1 MRIRS
6 IHRHSTA
13 LKLGLTLLLALA
25 SALGLTALVSAHPP
39 AGAATEPALAPNSG
53 NAFVAGPTF
62 PKDVPAGHSLPPTS
76 AGPGVL
82 IEAKDDGTQFPPPAL
97 HSSYKIASRGW
108 VISGDT
114 LTYTIRLRNSS
125 RITATA
131 DVTDPLPVE
140 MSYVAGSATG
150 AGAYDPGT
158 RTLSWND
165 VTVLALERQ
174 SLSFAVTATTV
185 TAPKLVWNR
194 ATISATGESFERWS
208 AVLLVPGAP
217 ARDITPPV
225 IHSLTIGDRD
235 VVTGVTVTLH
245 ISATDNV
252 SVTRMVLREWQWR
265 MWPVPHWRTVRSSGW
280 VPYQPDY
287 PWTLGAKSGTHFV
300 GVWVADGARNVS
312 RLDHQALDFASLLLP
327 GETISQGG
335 VIPYQ
340 VYYETGIDV
349 TAALTPTAGDAD
361 LYVWYPRSFFWPD
374 EDSTQPGLATDVVSF
389 TTPLTGTY
397 LFVVHGYTAATYDL
411 GIAPEGGP
419 RAWGATRAHSG
430 IASHASANEA
440 SLNKPPILDVV
451 ACLFESGLDPLGS
464 PAAIGPFEVFL
475 PMIAK

>member
-1 MRIRS
+1 MHIRS

-13 LKLGLTLLLALA
+13 LKLGLALLLAITLVLALMALA
-25 SALGLTALVSAHPP
+25 SAHSSA
-39 AGAATEPALAPNSG
+39 AAATEPALAATS
-53 NAFVAGPTF
+53 
-62 PKDVPAGHSLPPTS
+62 DLSHPTS

-82 IEAKDDGTQFPPPAL
+82 IEAQDDDTQFPPPAL

-108 VISGDT
+108 VVSGDT

-125 RITATA
+125 RVTATA
-131 DVTDPLPVE
+131 DVTDPVPVE
-140 MSYVAGSATG
+140 MDYIAGSATG
-150 AGAYDPGT
+150 GGAYDPGT

-165 VTVLALERQ
+165 VTVLARDSQ

-185 TAPKLVWNR
+185 TAPELVWNK
-194 ATISATGESFERWS
+194 ATISATGESFERW
-208 AVLLVPGAP
+208 APVLLVPEAP
-217 ARDITPPV
+217 ARDIIPPV
-225 IHSLTIGDRD
+225 VHSLTIGDRD

-265 MWPVPHWRTVRSSGW
+265 MRPVPHWRTVKSSGW

-327 GETISQGG
+327 GETVFKGG
-335 VIPYQ
+335 IIPYQ
-340 VYYETGIDV
+340 VYYETGMDV
-349 TAALTPTAGDAD
+349 TAVLTPTAGDAD
-361 LYVWYPRSFFWPD
+361 LYVWYPHHFSWPD
-374 EDSTQPGLATDVVSF
+374 EYSTQPDLATDVVSF

-397 LFVVHGYTAATYDL
+397 LFVVHGYTAATYDFS
-411 GIAPEGGP
+411 ITPEGGP

-430 IASHASANEA
+430 ITSHASANEV

-451 ACLFESGLDPLGS
+451 ACLFESGLDPLDS

>member
-1 MRIRS
+1 MHIRS

-13 LKLGLTLLLALA
+13 LKLGLALLLAITLVLALMALA
-25 SALGLTALVSAHPP
+25 SAHSSA
-39 AGAATEPALAPNSG
+39 AAATEPALAATS
-53 NAFVAGPTF
+53 
-62 PKDVPAGHSLPPTS
+62 DLSHPTS

-82 IEAKDDGTQFPPPAL
+82 IEAQDDDTQFPPPAL

-108 VISGDT
+108 VVSGDT

-125 RITATA
+125 RVTATA
-131 DVTDPLPVE
+131 DVTDPVPVE
-140 MSYVAGSATG
+140 MDYIAGSATG
-150 AGAYDPGT
+150 GGAYDPGT

-165 VTVLALERQ
+165 VTVLARDSQ

-185 TAPKLVWNR
+185 TAPELVWNK
-194 ATISATGESFERWS
+194 ATISATGESFERWT

-225 IHSLTIGDRD
+225 VHSLTIGDRD

-265 MWPVPHWRTVRSSGW
+265 MRPVPHWRTVKSSGW

-327 GETISQGG
+327 GETVFKGG
-335 VIPYQ
+335 IIPYQ
-340 VYYETGIDV
+340 VYYETGMDV
-349 TAALTPTAGDAD
+349 TAVLTPTAGDAD

-374 EDSTQPGLATDVVSF
+374 EYSTQPDLTTDVVSF

-397 LFVVHGYTAATYDL
+397 LFVVHGYTAATYDFS
-411 GIAPEGGP
+411 ITPEGGP

-430 IASHASANEA
+430 ITSHASANEV

-451 ACLFESGLDPLGS
+451 ACLFESGLDPLDS

>member
-1 MRIRS
+1 MHIRS

-13 LKLGLTLLLALA
+13 LKLGLALLLAITLVLALMALA
-25 SALGLTALVSAHPP
+25 SAHSSA
-39 AGAATEPALAPNSG
+39 AAATEPALAATS
-53 NAFVAGPTF
+53 
-62 PKDVPAGHSLPPTS
+62 DLSHPTS

-82 IEAKDDGTQFPPPAL
+82 IEAQDDDTQFPPPAL

-108 VISGDT
+108 VVSGDT

-125 RITATA
+125 RVTATA
-131 DVTDPLPVE
+131 DVTDPVPVE
-140 MSYVAGSATG
+140 MDYIAGSATG
-150 AGAYDPGT
+150 GGAYDPGT

-165 VTVLALERQ
+165 VTVLARDSQ

-185 TAPKLVWNR
+185 TAPELVWNK
-194 ATISATGESFERWS
+194 ATISATGESFERWVP
-208 AVLLVPGAP
+208 VLLVPEAP

-225 IHSLTIGDRD
+225 VHSLTIGDRD

-265 MWPVPHWRTVRSSGW
+265 MRPVPHWRTVKSSGW

-327 GETISQGG
+327 GETVFKGG
-335 VIPYQ
+335 IIPYQ
-340 VYYETGIDV
+340 VYYETGMDV
-349 TAALTPTAGDAD
+349 TAVLTPTAGDAD
-361 LYVWYPRSFFWPD
+361 LYVWYPHHFSWPD
-374 EDSTQPGLATDVVSF
+374 EYSTQPDLATDVVSF

-397 LFVVHGYTAATYDL
+397 LFVVHGYTAATYDFS
-411 GIAPEGGP
+411 ITPEGGP

-430 IASHASANEA
+430 ITSHASANEV

-451 ACLFESGLDPLGS
+451 ACLFESGLDPLDS